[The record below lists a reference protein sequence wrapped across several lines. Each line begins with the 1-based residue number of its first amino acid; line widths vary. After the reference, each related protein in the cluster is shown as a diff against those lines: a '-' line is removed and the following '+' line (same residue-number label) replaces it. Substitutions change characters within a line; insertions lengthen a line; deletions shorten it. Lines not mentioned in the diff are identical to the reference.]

1 MRIREVVDKAETEEA
16 REIVF
21 SLMIK
26 RLKPVFA
33 SQKNTTNDRF
43 SCMLDTGAGIPVWCT
58 GVETLKETF
67 SKAIAKPTLKSVL
80 SGFGIGC
87 EIGEVYYIPS
97 IELSNGKDSVIFKE
111 VYLPVVNKGT
121 FGADLILPSS
131 ILKNCNI
138 LLSQNEK
145 IRKKE
150 LFFQGRSLQFKMN
163 YTKRRLSFEDV
174 AVLQKM
180 LKTQEIT
187 IDTSFLGE
195 ENEFKETLI

>member
-1 MRIREVVDKAETEEA
+1 M
-16 REIVF
+16 
-21 SLMIK
+21 
-26 RLKPVFA
+26 
-33 SQKNTTNDRF
+33 
-43 SCMLDTGAGIPVWCT
+43 
-58 GVETLKETF
+58 
-67 SKAIAKPTLKSVL
+67 
-80 SGFGIGC
+80 
-87 EIGEVYYIPS
+87 
-97 IELSNGKDSVIFKE
+97 
-111 VYLPVVNKGT
+111 
-121 FGADLILPSS
+121 ILPSS

>member
-67 SKAIAKPTLKSVL
+67 SKAIAKPILKSVL

-97 IELSNGKDSVIFKE
+97 IELSRGKWS
-111 VYLPVVNKGT
+111 
-121 FGADLILPSS
+121 DL
-131 ILKNCNI
+131 
-138 LLSQNEK
+138 
-145 IRKKE
+145 
-150 LFFQGRSLQFKMN
+150 N
-163 YTKRRLSFEDV
+163 YY
-174 AVLQKM
+174 
-180 LKTQEIT
+180 
-187 IDTSFLGE
+187 GE
-195 ENEFKETLI
+195 